1 MALRIPNKDALAA
14 RQNEADRFVVP
25 GAKARFP
32 RDEISD
38 RWIHVPS
45 PASRTPDAVRRSI
58 SRCVARPL
66 ALGLSACP
74 RSAHRRRSESW
85 SADVANA
92 QTRGHQRVAGASRGH
107 PLRILWR
114 FQEPNGIAH
123 QVADSRTD
131 RRRHML
137 QGSRICRRSD
147 RSQRCCYPC
156 QALSRAREL
165 AGGRW
170 KSIVDRG
177 RSKNGATASNLAA
190 ASQTTRPG
198 LSTFWPSC
206 CLSSTA
212 ESFCASHK

>member
-1 MALRIPNKDALAA
+1 MKSVTDGSMFHHQHLGHLTPSGEAFHDVLRDLSRWGLAHA
-14 RQNEADRFVVP
+14 RDRLTADDL
-25 GAKARFP
+25 K
-32 RDEISD
+32 
-38 RWIHVPS
+38 
-45 PASRTPDAVRRSI
+45 
-58 SRCVARPL
+58 
-66 ALGLSACP
+66 
-74 RSAHRRRSESW
+74 SW
-85 SADVANA
+85 PADVANA

-123 QVADSRTD
+123 HVADSRTD